1 MSRICTILFNLPDGN
16 AFSCG
21 GNGVRRQWNCIILHW
36 KCTAVVVETAYMAVE
51 WECFVRFEI
60 SRQPTLNK
68 GGDKMFRMM
77 FKSKI
82 HRAVVTESDLN
93 YIGSITIDKELMEKA
108 NLLDSEKVLVLD
120 IDNGARFETYVMT
133 GERGAGQICLNG
145 AAARLVHIGDKVI
158 IISFGIYSP
167 EELKDFK
174 SVIVFVDENNKV
186 TSISS
191 QGEK

>member
-1 MSRICTILFNLPDGN
+1 
-16 AFSCG
+16 
-21 GNGVRRQWNCIILHW
+21 
-36 KCTAVVVETAYMAVE
+36 
-51 WECFVRFEI
+51 
-60 SRQPTLNK
+60 
-68 GGDKMFRMM
+68 MFRVM

-108 NLLDSEKVLVLD
+108 DLLDSEKVLVLD

-133 GERGAGQICLNG
+133 GKKGSGQICLNG
-145 AAARLVHIGDKVI
+145 AAARLVHIGDKII

-174 SVIVFVDENNKV
+174 STIVFVDENNKV

>member
-1 MSRICTILFNLPDGN
+1 
-16 AFSCG
+16 
-21 GNGVRRQWNCIILHW
+21 
-36 KCTAVVVETAYMAVE
+36 
-51 WECFVRFEI
+51 
-60 SRQPTLNK
+60 
-68 GGDKMFRMM
+68 M

-108 NLLDSEKVLVLD
+108 DLLDSEKVLVLD

-133 GERGAGQICLNG
+133 GKKGSGQICLNG
-145 AAARLVHIGDKVI
+145 AAARLVHIGDKII

-174 SVIVFVDENNKV
+174 STIVFVDENNKV

>member
-1 MSRICTILFNLPDGN
+1 
-16 AFSCG
+16 
-21 GNGVRRQWNCIILHW
+21 
-36 KCTAVVVETAYMAVE
+36 
-51 WECFVRFEI
+51 
-60 SRQPTLNK
+60 
-68 GGDKMFRMM
+68 MFRVM

-108 NLLDSEKVLVLD
+108 DLLDSEKVLVLD

-133 GERGAGQICLNG
+133 GKKGSGQICLNG
-145 AAARLVHIGDKVI
+145 AAARLVHVGDKII

-174 SVIVFVDENNKV
+174 STIVFVDENNKV
-186 TSISS
+186 TSISF